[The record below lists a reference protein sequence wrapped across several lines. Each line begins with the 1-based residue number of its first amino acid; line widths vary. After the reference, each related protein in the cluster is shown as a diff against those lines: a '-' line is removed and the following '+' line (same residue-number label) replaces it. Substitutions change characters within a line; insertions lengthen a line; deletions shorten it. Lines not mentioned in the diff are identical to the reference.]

1 MTDADIRN
9 TSGMIIPI
17 ENAKAGAITFQW
29 NPHRLV
35 REKSTKFNQLRLA
48 GREAPILQYGCGGLP
63 VYSIE
68 FTLSR
73 MNRGD
78 SWVRDA
84 VETLFSLK
92 KPTVGQFVKRPTK
105 VRLVLGDAIKAT
117 CLISKIHVEYG
128 PLCNPITL
136 LPYQA
141 KVNLTLEEVI

>member
-1 MTDADIRN
+1 MTDADVRN

-17 ENAKAGAITFQW
+17 ENAKTGAITFQW
-29 NPHRLV
+29 NPHKLV

-48 GREAPILQYGCGGLP
+48 GRVAPILQYGCGGSQ

-73 MNRGD
+73 MDRGD

-84 VETLFSLK
+84 VETLFNLK
-92 KPTVGQFVKRPTK
+92 KPTVGQFVKRPGK
-105 VRLVLGDAIKAT
+105 VRLVLGDVVKAT
-117 CLISKIHVEYG
+117 CFITRINVEYG
-128 PLCNPITL
+128 PLYNPVTL

-141 KVNLTLEEVI
+141 KVNMTLEEVS